1 MGEPKKFYPLSFKM
15 QVLSDYFASG
25 CNRKVTARR
34 WNIPPQALLRWERS
48 ICINEKKVVSLQSE
62 TKEPDTMEPNQP
74 TVASLQEEINNL
86 KKSLEYERMR
96 VVAYE
101 RLIEIVKEEDG
112 IDLLKKGGAKQ

>member
-1 MGEPKKFYPLSFKM
+1 MGEPRKSYSELFKM
-15 QVLSDYFASG
+15 QVLSDYYESG
-25 CNRKVTARR
+25 CSLRPTCRKWGIADA
-34 WNIPPQALLRWERS
+34 QLLRWAKD
-48 ICINEKKVVSLQSE
+48 ICIIEKKVVSLQSE